1 MLVSQEVM
9 DALKA
14 IGLNLYERKLWVAL
28 LSRGVSTAGELAEIS
43 GVPRSRA
50 YDILESLAEKGF
62 VLIKPSKPMQ
72 YVAIEPKDAFERA
85 KLKIMEKAEE
95 MAKRLDKVRKSEVGK
110 ELERIYKEGLQVINP
125 EDMMSA
131 IKGRHLMHQQLGSM
145 LKKARKH
152 VKIVAP
158 AKTVKELAMTHGNK
172 LARLAKKGVQV
183 DILTS
188 VDGRDEVLED
198 LARQL
203 NIRNLKGL
211 EEVERLTGG
220 FVVVDGKEA
229 LLSITPDDVHAS
241 QHSSVW
247 LNSEHV
253 ARNVLHPTFSALW
266 EKARPLGKK

>member
-1 MLVSQEVM
+1 MLVSQEAM

-85 KLKIMEKAEE
+85 KIKIMEKAED
-95 MAKRLDKVRKSEVGK
+95 MTKRLDKLKSSDIGK
-110 ELERIYKEGLQVINP
+110 ELERIYKEGLDIVNP

-131 IKGRHLMHQQLGSM
+131 IKGKHLMHQQLGSM

-158 AKTVKELAMTHGNK
+158 VKTVKELALTHGSK
-172 LARLAKKGVQV
+172 LKRLANKGVDVQ
-183 DILTS
+183 IITS
-188 VDGRDEVLED
+188 ADPDDEVIKD
-198 LARQL
+198 LAKTL
-203 NIRNLKGL
+203 NIRNLRGI
-211 EEVERLTGG
+211 EEMEKLTGS
-220 FVVVDGKEA
+220 FVLVDGKQA
-229 LLSITPDDVHAS
+229 LISITPDDVHAS

-247 LNSEHV
+247 LNSEHI
-253 ARNVLHPTFSALW
+253 AKNVLHPTFSAMW
-266 EKARPLGKK
+266 EKAKPMK